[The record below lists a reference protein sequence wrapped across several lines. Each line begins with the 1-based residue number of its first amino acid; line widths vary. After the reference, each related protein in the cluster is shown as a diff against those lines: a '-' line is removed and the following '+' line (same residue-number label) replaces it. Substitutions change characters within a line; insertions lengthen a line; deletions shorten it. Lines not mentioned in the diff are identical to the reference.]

1 MSAEVI
7 KLKYLQYI
15 VEALRL
21 LYKNDRIL
29 FDKKTHEMTYEFR
42 IANYLA
48 QQLENEYP
56 GMKIDCEYHSA
67 VESDDGYKHG
77 SSSNRVRPDIVFHDR
92 CKNNIFCIE
101 IKIDDIENDYEKVK
115 GIIRENNYLE
125 GYCIC
130 NITKNSVTVIGI
142 DNSYK
147 SIMQIY
153 EYNSDSMEAK

>member
-56 GMKIDCEYHSA
+56 GMKIDCEYHSQSNQMMA
-67 VESDDGYKHG
+67 TNMVHRPIESDRISY
-77 SSSNRVRPDIVFHDR
+77 FM
-92 CKNNIFCIE
+92 
-101 IKIDDIENDYEKVK
+101 IDA
-115 GIIRENNYLE
+115 R
-125 GYCIC
+125 
-130 NITKNSVTVIGI
+130 ITFFV
-142 DNSYK
+142 
-147 SIMQIY
+147 
-153 EYNSDSMEAK
+153 